1 MLSSVEPSLLNF
13 TENDSAT
20 VISQTVTI
28 NDADSSILQSATIE
42 ISNNFNASED
52 QLGFTNQNGIS
63 GSYDAASGVLS
74 LTGSATL
81 ANYESALR
89 SVTYINTSDNPD
101 PSVRTVSFSAS
112 DGSGISNLESRNITV
127 DQINDSSVITN
138 IENSSLFYVENSA
151 AVPLTDTLTIIDLDN
166 TMLSSASIVITD
178 NFSAGDDSL
187 VFFDQNGI
195 TGSYNAVSG
204 TLQLTGSAS
213 VPDYQAAIRS
223 VSFQN
228 SSDDPDTS
236 PRTVSITVNDG
247 LSASNVGSRVVS
259 VVATNDAPVTDNI
272 ETTSVSYQ
280 EGAGPIVL
288 SNSLSLSDLDHAFLT
303 SATVTISGNHQ
314 PQEDQLSV
322 AAGSGITYSYDA
334 ASGIL
339 SLSGTASISVYEA
352 ALRSVSYENTSDQPV
367 NTDRTVSFSVSD
379 GVDSSNF
386 SVRVISVSP
395 VNDAPVLTTT
405 DNTPLIYTENDGTVP
420 VFGLIDVIDADDV
433 VLTSATVSISGNYTA
448 AEDVLQ
454 FNDQP
459 GITGI
464 FDPLTGSLV
473 LSGNAPLADYATA
486 LANIAY
492 VNNSDNPNTCLL
504 YTSPSPRD

>member
-42 ISNNFNASED
+42 INNNFNAADD

-112 DGSGISNLESRNITV
+112 DGSGASNLESRNITV
-127 DQINDSSVITN
+127 DQINDGSVITN
-138 IENSSLFYVENSA
+138 IENSSLFYMENSA
-151 AVPLTDTLTIIDLDN
+151 AVPLTDTLTITDLDN

-178 NFSAGDDSL
+178 NFSVGDDSL
-187 VFFDQNGI
+187 VFVDQNGI
-195 TGSYNAVSG
+195 TGSFNAVSG

-259 VVATNDAPVTDNI
+259 VVATTM
-272 ETTSVSYQ
+272 
-280 EGAGPIVL
+280 
-288 SNSLSLSDLDHAFLT
+288 H
-303 SATVTISGNHQ
+303 
-314 PQEDQLSV
+314 
-322 AAGSGITYSYDA
+322 
-334 ASGIL
+334 
-339 SLSGTASISVYEA
+339 
-352 ALRSVSYENTSDQPV
+352 R
-367 NTDRTVSFSVSD
+367 
-379 GVDSSNF
+379 
-386 SVRVISVSP
+386 
-395 VNDAPVLTTT
+395 
-405 DNTPLIYTENDGTVP
+405 
-420 VFGLIDVIDADDV
+420 
-433 VLTSATVSISGNYTA
+433 
-448 AEDVLQ
+448 
-454 FNDQP
+454 
-459 GITGI
+459 
-464 FDPLTGSLV
+464 
-473 LSGNAPLADYATA
+473 
-486 LANIAY
+486 
-492 VNNSDNPNTCLL
+492 
-504 YTSPSPRD
+504 

>member
-1 MLSSVEPSLLNF
+1 M
-13 TENDSAT
+13 
-20 VISQTVTI
+20 
-28 NDADSSILQSATIE
+28 
-42 ISNNFNASED
+42 
-52 QLGFTNQNGIS
+52 
-63 GSYDAASGVLS
+63 
-74 LTGSATL
+74 
-81 ANYESALR
+81 
-89 SVTYINTSDNPD
+89 
-101 PSVRTVSFSAS
+101 
-112 DGSGISNLESRNITV
+112 
-127 DQINDSSVITN
+127 
-138 IENSSLFYVENSA
+138 
-151 AVPLTDTLTIIDLDN
+151 
-166 TMLSSASIVITD
+166 
-178 NFSAGDDSL
+178 
-187 VFFDQNGI
+187 
-195 TGSYNAVSG
+195 
-204 TLQLTGSAS
+204 
-213 VPDYQAAIRS
+213 PDYQAAIRS

-272 ETTSVSYQ
+272 ETSSVSYQ

-314 PQEDQLSV
+314 PLEDQLSV

-352 ALRSVSYENTSDQPV
+352 ALRSVAYENTSDQPV

-405 DNTPLIYTENDGTVP
+405 DNTPLIYTENDGTVS

-433 VLTSATVSISGNYTA
+433 VLTSATVSI
-448 AEDVLQ
+448 L
-454 FNDQP
+454 
-459 GITGI
+459 
-464 FDPLTGSLV
+464 SL
-473 LSGNAPLADYATA
+473 
-486 LANIAY
+486 IHI
-492 VNNSDNPNTCLL
+492 
-504 YTSPSPRD
+504 